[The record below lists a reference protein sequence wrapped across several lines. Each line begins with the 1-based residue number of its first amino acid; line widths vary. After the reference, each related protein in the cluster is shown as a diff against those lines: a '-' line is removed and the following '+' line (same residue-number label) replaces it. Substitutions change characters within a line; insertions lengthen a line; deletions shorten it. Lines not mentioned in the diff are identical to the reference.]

1 MWIELGIERTVNT
14 QPSQN
19 RIWINT
25 DHVVRV
31 EFIQEGNINVATVTT
46 TKPGGSDRTIL
57 RGDDAER
64 LKLALINER
73 TWKPLLDYEL

>member
-1 MWIELGIERTVNT
+1 MWIELGIERPGNT

-46 TKPGGSDRTIL
+46 TKPGGSDRTIF

-73 TWKPLLDYEL
+73 TWKPLLEYEF